1 MKKLFQKYSLSFERQ
16 RPDIKIPG
24 SPERC
29 LARFVAEDS
38 NGTLWLVEKLKS
50 NQAEWRNTVGQLLV
64 NLHTQSVPHVH
75 SPARTQDG
83 QTVVTYNGSPYQLT
97 PFIIGTDLPRPEYCG
112 DKARG
117 LAIGNF
123 INKLQ
128 TAGKKAIRP
137 KQSTPPLPDYVT
149 EIVLTISHRRTDIA
163 QQLEQILPHLQ
174 SFFAEYDAIP
184 TALAHGD
191 CHPLNIIWH
200 DTAIAGVIDW
210 EFTGEKN
217 VLYDAANC
225 IGCVGIEHPNWLI
238 NGLVP
243 ELVATM
249 HSNNATFAANIHH
262 LIPAVLALR
271 FAWLSEW
278 LRKNDTEMQ
287 ELELDYM
294 RLLIRSRKEIESFWE
309 KRYSA
314 A

>member
-16 RPDIKIPG
+16 RPDIEIPG

-38 NGTLWLVEKLKS
+38 NGTLWLVEKLKA
-50 NQAEWRNTVGQLLV
+50 NQADWRNTVGLLLAD
-64 NLHTQSVPHVH
+64 LHTQDVPHVH
-75 SPARTQDG
+75 SPALTPTG
-83 QTVVTYNGSPYQLT
+83 QTVVTRDGSPYQLT

-117 LAIGNF
+117 IAIGNF

-128 TAGKKAIRP
+128 AAGRRFSIPKKSTA
-137 KQSTPPLPDYVT
+137 PLPEYVS
-149 EIVLTISHRRTDIA
+149 EIVRTISIRRSDIA
-163 QQLEQILPHLQ
+163 QQLDQILPHLQ
-174 SFFAEYDAIP
+174 TFFAQYDAIP
-184 TALAHGD
+184 RALAHGD

-200 DTAIAGVIDW
+200 DTEIAGVIDW
-210 EFTGEKN
+210 EFTGEKI

-243 ELVATM
+243 ELVTTM
-249 HSNNATFAANIHH
+249 YANNETFAANIHH
-262 LIPAVLALR
+262 LMPTVLCLR

-294 RLLIRSRKEIESFWE
+294 RLLIRSKEEIEKFW
-309 KRYSA
+309 KRRYSA
-314 A
+314 V